1 MNCPARILVLSFGP
15 AILFAAEVA
24 AMPRLRTSPADVTGT
39 IVDLKWAPERKVPGR
54 PGMTSGF
61 SRNRIRPPHF
71 SVTLESFEVVDL
83 DPRRASLFPLAKMR
97 KSEPSKASE
106 RITLYLNHYDKHH
119 LRKGMRIRVKTYG
132 IWGDGA
138 GYERIDILPV
148 VMDAGNKVAE
158 LDEENNVAFRKV
170 TVVTPQP

>member
-1 MNCPARILVLSFGP
+1 MNRPARIPVLSFGL
-15 AILFAAEVA
+15 AMLFAAEVV

-83 DPRRASLFPLAKMR
+83 DPSMASLFPLAKIR
-97 KSEPSKASE
+97 KSEPSKTPG
-106 RITLYLNHYDKHH
+106 RITADSRRPHYSSNYH
-119 LRKGMRIRVKTYG
+119 L
-132 IWGDGA
+132 
-138 GYERIDILPV
+138 
-148 VMDAGNKVAE
+148 
-158 LDEENNVAFRKV
+158 F
-170 TVVTPQP
+170 